1 MTDNVNELTN
11 NVKELTDLSKES
23 LKARANLDRI
33 LDFVDLIN
41 KKAEEIEGDVVGP
54 GDGIKE
60 ISDKMGEYIDQIKKH
75 VDAQLDK
82 IPVDPEEAKEA
93 AEKLLLFHGS
103 LPQVI
108 AWADT
113 QKSGHKQNS
122 YWWRYW
128 VSVLEN
134 ALQLEIAKGS
144 PDIKPL

>member
-1 MTDNVNELTN
+1 MTD

-41 KKAEEIEGDVVGP
+41 KKAEEIEGDVASP

-60 ISDKMGEYIDQIKKH
+60 LSDKMGEYIDQIKKH
-75 VDAQLDK
+75 VEAQLDK
-82 IPVDPEEAKEA
+82 IPVDPEETKEA

-103 LPQVI
+103 LPHVI

-113 QKSGHKQNS
+113 QKSGHKQGS

-128 VSVLEN
+128 VSVLDN
-134 ALQLEIAKGS
+134 AMQLEIAKGS
-144 PDIKPL
+144 PDVKPL

>member
-1 MTDNVNELTN
+1 MTD

-41 KKAEEIEGDVVGP
+41 KKAEEIEGDVVSP

-60 ISDKMGEYIDQIKKH
+60 LSDRMGEYIDQIKKH

-82 IPVDPEEAKEA
+82 IPVDPEETKEA

-144 PDIKPL
+144 PDVKPL

>member
-1 MTDNVNELTN
+1 MPDNV
-11 NVKELTDLSKES
+11 KDLTDLSKES

-41 KKAEEIEGDVVGP
+41 KKAEEIEGDVAGP

-60 ISDKMGEYIDQIKKH
+60 LSDKMGEYIDLIKKH
-75 VDAQLDK
+75 VEAQLDK
-82 IPVDPEEAKEA
+82 IPVDPEETKEA

-144 PDIKPL
+144 PDVKPV

>member
-1 MTDNVNELTN
+1 MTD

-41 KKAEEIEGDVVGP
+41 KKAEEIEGDVVSP

-60 ISDKMGEYIDQIKKH
+60 LSDKMGEYIDQIKKH

-82 IPVDPEEAKEA
+82 IPVDPEETKEA

-103 LPQVI
+103 LPHVI

-144 PDIKPL
+144 PDVKPV

>member
-1 MTDNVNELTN
+1 MTDK
-11 NVKELTDLSKES
+11 VKELTDLSKES
-23 LKARANLDRI
+23 MKARANLDRI

-41 KKAEEIEGDVVGP
+41 KRAEEIEGDVVTP

-60 ISDKMGEYIDQIKKH
+60 LSDKMGEYIDQIKSS
-75 VDAQLDK
+75 VDGELDK
-82 IPVDPEEAKEA
+82 IPVDPEETKEA

-144 PDIKPL
+144 PDVKPL

>member
-1 MTDNVNELTN
+1 MTDK
-11 NVKELTDLSKES
+11 VKELTDLSKES
-23 LKARANLDRI
+23 MKARANLDRI

-41 KKAEEIEGDVVGP
+41 KRAEEIEGDVVTP

-60 ISDKMGEYIDQIKKH
+60 LSDKMGEYIDQIKSS
-75 VDAQLDK
+75 VDGELDK
-82 IPVDPEEAKEA
+82 IPVDPEETKEA

-144 PDIKPL
+144 PDIKPV

>member
-1 MTDNVNELTN
+1 MTD

-41 KKAEEIEGDVVGP
+41 KKAEEIEGDVVSP

-60 ISDKMGEYIDQIKKH
+60 LSDRMGEYIDQIKKH
-75 VDAQLDK
+75 IDAQLDK
-82 IPVDPEEAKEA
+82 IPVDPEETKEA

-144 PDIKPL
+144 PDVKPL

>member
-1 MTDNVNELTN
+1 MTD

-60 ISDKMGEYIDQIKKH
+60 ISDKMGEYIDLIKKH
-75 VDAQLDK
+75 VDSQLDK
-82 IPVDPEEAKEA
+82 IPVDPEETKEA

-144 PDIKPL
+144 PDVKPV

>member
-1 MTDNVNELTN
+1 MTDS
-11 NVKELTDLSKES
+11 VKELTDLSKES

-41 KKAEEIEGDVVGP
+41 KKAEEIEGDIVGP

-144 PDIKPL
+144 PDVKPL

>member
-1 MTDNVNELTN
+1 MPE
-11 NVKELTDLSKES
+11 NVKDLTDLSKES

-60 ISDKMGEYIDQIKKH
+60 LSDKMGEYIDLIKKR
-75 VDAQLDK
+75 VEAQLDK
-82 IPVDPEEAKEA
+82 IPVDPEETKEA

-144 PDIKPL
+144 PDVKPV

>member
-1 MTDNVNELTN
+1 MPE
-11 NVKELTDLSKES
+11 NVKDLTDLSKES

-60 ISDKMGEYIDQIKKH
+60 LSDKMGEYIDLIKKH
-75 VDAQLDK
+75 VEAQLDK
-82 IPVDPEEAKEA
+82 IPVDPEETKEA

-144 PDIKPL
+144 PDVKPV

>member
-1 MTDNVNELTN
+1 MTDNV
-11 NVKELTDLSKES
+11 KDLTDLSKES

-41 KKAEEIEGDVVGP
+41 KKAEEIEGDVAGP

-60 ISDKMGEYIDQIKKH
+60 LSDKMGEYIDLIKKH
-75 VDAQLDK
+75 VEAQLDK
-82 IPVDPEEAKEA
+82 IPVDPEETKEA

-113 QKSGHKQNS
+113 QKNGHKQNS

-144 PDIKPL
+144 PDVKPV